1 VAIVKLLKITRSGAW
16 NRVGNFGGGRRLPIP
31 GNMNPKFVHAFFQKD
46 RALRNRRPNS
56 VRILAALAA
65 GLALLCV
72 FCAPVSAQRYSF
84 REYTQGLG
92 NLNITAIQ
100 QDRTGYLWV
109 GTQNGLYR
117 YDGSQFQRFGAN
129 QGIPDRIIDNLYIGQ
144 DGTLWVGTT
153 AGVYF
158 ERKDGQFAQVK
169 LPFPLN
175 EFTHPTGTTFASSKG
190 DEVVT
195 VSSSRGVVL
204 RKRALDQWSAEAF
217 NLQGAF
223 IWSVLYGPDGSLWY
237 GCDKEL
243 GRLQKGHTT
252 LMRTALGLPEEQWLT
267 MMVARDGNIWMRSN
281 QHIVEL
287 APDGS
292 RADLRDLPGKPVA
305 ESYPLL
311 AEDSQGRILTAHGS
325 SIALWEKDHWRFVTE
340 RNGISPFEV
349 QGLFV
354 DREGSIW
361 MGVVG
366 HGLERWVG
374 EDRWEA
380 YTQADGLQ
388 DNLVW
393 SSIRDNQGRLWI
405 GTETGLSWIPAG
417 GNAPKLWRPPG
428 ILASRAGSLEVAADG
443 AIWMGSMAGSLTRI
457 DPKTLS
463 GREMKLPAVYGLLV
477 DGPNRIL
484 IATVTGLYTI
494 DPSDPK
500 ARPEPVVSAAFPK
513 SALRFTSMSKDSQG
527 ELWATSDHGIFKF
540 DSNGWHAIDAGGF
553 GIRPDLIAADWKGNL
568 WVAGPSQDLMKLR
581 VDGFKVV
588 SAEHIGRP
596 PLMSE
601 GIVALLVDHRGRLWV
616 GEDAGV
622 TVYDGQ
628 TWRSFTQDDG
638 LIWNDTDSFAI
649 SEDRDG
655 SMWIGTSA
663 GLSHLIR
670 PENALAGSPPPPAIS
685 QVAVG
690 AVEVNDGG
698 SVKWNSNAPLTVSMA
713 LLSFKDTQDIGIRYR
728 LVGEQDSAWENT
740 RELTVHFRHLL
751 PGSYRFEVEAV
762 NAAGSSVSPRAYFS
776 FRIVPQWWQNLYL
789 KRGLGVLCL
798 VLAIWAWR
806 RRVSQLMRQKRQLEE
821 AVRDRT
827 KDLEKE
833 KTELV
838 RTREQ
843 MRHFAEHD
851 GLTGV
856 WNHRII
862 VERLRGEVDR
872 SMRDGSPMAVILADL
887 DYFKHINDAMG
898 HVAGD
903 MTLRETGAI
912 FQRSVRSY
920 DWAGRYGGE
929 EFLLI
934 LPGSS
939 LGAARDR
946 AEHLRK
952 TLENAVMGEG
962 DKKFSV
968 TASFGVAAGFPTNY
982 EEMIQ
987 IADAALYRAKDNGRN
1002 CVVSTEIK
1010 PTVISITQA
1019 AG

>member
-1 VAIVKLLKITRSGAW
+1 MEWGRGFRRWRGGSGVRNP
-16 NRVGNFGGGRRLPIP
+16 NRI
-31 GNMNPKFVHAFFQKD
+31 FVHSRFEKD
-46 RALRNRRPNS
+46 GSLQNRRPNS
-56 VRILAALAA
+56 VRILAAVAL
-65 GLALLCV
+65 GLALLGTM
-72 FCAPVSAQRYSF
+72 CAPVYAQRYSF

-92 NLNITAIQ
+92 NLNITSIE

-117 YDGSQFQRFGAN
+117 YDGSQFQRFGAA
-129 QGIPDRIIDNLYIGQ
+129 QGIPDRIIDNLYMGQ

-153 AGVYF
+153 TGTYF
-158 ERKDGQFAQVK
+158 QRKDGQFAPVK
-169 LPFPLN
+169 LPVSLN
-175 EFTHPTGTTFASSKG
+175 EFTHPTGTTFASNKG

-204 RKRALDQWSAEAF
+204 RKLAVDQWTAQPL

-243 GRLQKGHTT
+243 CRLKDGRTT
-252 LMRTALGLPEEQWLT
+252 MMRTVLGLPEEQWLT

-281 QHIVEL
+281 QHIVEV

-292 RADLRDLPGKPVA
+292 RADIRDLPVKGGP

-325 SIALWEKDHWRFVTE
+325 SVALWEKDHWRFVTE

-361 MGVVG
+361 MGIVG

-374 EDRWEA
+374 EDSWEA
-380 YTQADGLQ
+380 YTQDDGLQ

-405 GTETGLSWIPAG
+405 GTETGVSWIPAG
-417 GNAPKLWRPPG
+417 GNAPKTWRSPDVQV
-428 ILASRAGSLEVAADG
+428 SRAGSLEVSVDG
-443 AIWMGSMAGSLTRI
+443 AIWIGSMAGSITRI
-457 DPKTLS
+457 DPKTLA
-463 GREMKLPAVYGLLV
+463 GRQMKLPAVYGMLA
-477 DGPNRIL
+477 DGPNRIW
-484 IATVTGLYTI
+484 IATITGLYTI
-494 DPSDPK
+494 DPSDPQ
-500 ARPEPVVSAAFPK
+500 ARPEAVVSAAFPK
-513 SALRFTSMSKDSQG
+513 TSLRFTSMSKDSKGQ
-527 ELWATSDHGIFKF
+527 LWTTSDHGIFKF

-553 GIRPDLIAADWKGNL
+553 GTRPDLIAADWKGNL

-601 GIVALLVDHRGRLWV
+601 GIVALLVDHRGRLWI

-670 PENALAGSPPPPAIS
+670 PENVLAGSPPPPAIS
-685 QVAVG
+685 QVTLG
-690 AVEVNDGG
+690 TTEVTDGG
-698 SVKWNSNAPLTVSMA
+698 SVKWSSTAPLTVSMA

-751 PGSYRFEVEAV
+751 PGNYRFEVEAV
-762 NAAGSSVSPRAYFS
+762 NAAGSSVSPRASFS
-776 FRIVPQWWQNLYL
+776 FRISPLWWQNVYL
-789 KRGLGVLCL
+789 QRGLGVLCV

-806 RRVSQLMRQKRQLEE
+806 RRVGQLMRQKRLLEE

-833 KTELV
+833 KIELV

-851 GLTGV
+851 GLTGL

-872 SMRDGSPMAVILADL
+872 SMRDGSAMAVILADL

-898 HVAGD
+898 HVYGD
-903 MTLRETGAI
+903 MTLRETAAI
-912 FQRSVRSY
+912 FQRAVRSY
-920 DWAGRYGGE
+920 DWVGRYGGE

-934 LPGSS
+934 LPGSTME
-939 LGAARDR
+939 AAHDR

-952 TLENAVMGEG
+952 ILENSVLGEG
-962 DKKFSV
+962 DRKFSV

-987 IADAALYRAKDNGRN
+987 IADAALYRAKNNGRN
-1002 CVVSTEIK
+1002 CVVAAEIK
-1010 PTVISITQA
+1010 PNLVSISQA
-1019 AG
+1019 G

>member
-1 VAIVKLLKITRSGAW
+1 
-16 NRVGNFGGGRRLPIP
+16 
-31 GNMNPKFVHAFFQKD
+31 MQ
-46 RALRNRRPNS
+46 NRRPNS
-56 VRILAALAA
+56 VRFFAAAALAVA
-65 GLALLCV
+65 MLGSV
-72 FCAPVSAQRYSF
+72 CARVSAQRYSF
-84 REYTQGLG
+84 RQYTQGLG

-117 YDGSQFQRFGAN
+117 YDGSQFQRFGAS
-129 QGIPDRIIDNLYIGQ
+129 QGMPDRIIDNLYVSQ

-169 LPFPLN
+169 LPVPLN
-175 EFTHPTGTTFASSKG
+175 EFTHPTGTTFASGKN

-195 VSSSRGVVL
+195 VSTSHGVVL
-204 RKRALDQWSAEAF
+204 RKRGPDDWTAEPL

-243 GRLQKGHTT
+243 CRLKDGHTT
-252 LMRTALGLPEEQWLT
+252 LMRTVLGLPEEQWLT

-281 QHIVEL
+281 QHILEL
-287 APDGS
+287 SPDGS
-292 RADLRDLPGKPVA
+292 RADMRDLPGKPVA

-311 AEDSQGRILTAHGS
+311 AEDSQGRILTSQLS

-340 RNGISPFEV
+340 RNGISSFEV

-374 EDRWEA
+374 EDSWEA
-380 YTQADGLQ
+380 YTEADGLQ
-388 DNLVW
+388 DNLIW

-405 GTETGLSWIPAG
+405 GTETGLSFIPAG
-417 GNAPKLWRPPG
+417 SNTAKAWHLPG
-428 ILASRAGSLEVAADG
+428 TQISRAGSLELGPDG
-443 AIWMGSMAGSLTRI
+443 AIWLGSMAGSLTRI
-457 DPKTLS
+457 DAKNLS
-463 GREMKLPAVYGLLV
+463 GRMMKMPAVYGLLA
-477 DGPNRIL
+477 DGPNRMW
-484 IATVTGLYTI
+484 IATVTGLYAI
-494 DPSDPK
+494 DPSDAN
-500 ARPEPVVSAAFPK
+500 ARPEPVVSSAFPK
-513 SALRFTSMSKDSQG
+513 GSMRFTSMSKDLKGQ
-527 ELWATSDHGIFKF
+527 LWATSDHGIFKL
-540 DSNGWHAIDAGGF
+540 DTTGWHAIDAGGF
-553 GIRPDLIAADWKGNL
+553 GTRPDIIAADWKGNL

-581 VDGFKVV
+581 VDGTKVV
-588 SAEHIGRP
+588 SAEHIGHP

-601 GIVALLVDHRGRLWV
+601 GIVALRVDRRGRLWV

-628 TWRSFTQDDG
+628 MWRSFTQDDG

-649 SEDRDG
+649 YEDRDG

-663 GLSHLIR
+663 GLSHLIK

-685 QVAVG
+685 QVSFG
-690 AVEVNDGG
+690 LTEVTDGG
-698 SVKWNSNAPLTVSMA
+698 SVKWSSNAPLTVSMA

-751 PGSYRFEVEAV
+751 PGNYRFEVEAV
-762 NAAGSSVSPRAYFS
+762 NAAGSSVSPRASFS
-776 FRIVPQWWQNLYL
+776 FRIAPLWWQNVYL
-789 KRGLGVLCL
+789 QRGLGVLCL
-798 VLAIWAWR
+798 VLAVWAWR
-806 RRVSQLMRQKRQLEE
+806 RRVGQLMRQKRQLEE

-851 GLTGV
+851 GLTGL

-872 SMRDGSPMAVILADL
+872 SMRDGSPLAVILADL
-887 DYFKHINDAMG
+887 DYFKQINDAMG
-898 HVAGD
+898 HVYGD
-903 MTLRETGAI
+903 MTLRETAAL
-912 FQRSVRSY
+912 FQKVVRSY
-920 DWAGRYGGE
+920 DWVGRYGGE

-939 LGAARDR
+939 IDAARDR
-946 AEHLRK
+946 AEQLRK
-952 TLENAVMGEG
+952 ILENAVIGEG
-962 DKKFSV
+962 DRKFSV

-987 IADAALYRAKDNGRN
+987 IADAALYRAKNSGRN
-1002 CVVSTEIK
+1002 RVVATEIK
-1010 PTVISITQA
+1010 PNVISISQA

>member
-1 VAIVKLLKITRSGAW
+1 
-16 NRVGNFGGGRRLPIP
+16 
-31 GNMNPKFVHAFFQKD
+31 M
-46 RALRNRRPNS
+46 RNRRLNS
-56 VRILAALAA
+56 IRVLTGLAA
-65 GLALLCV
+65 GLTLFCM
-72 FCAPVSAQRYSF
+72 FCASVSAQRYSF

-129 QGIPDRIIDNLYIGQ
+129 QGIPDRIIDNLYVGQ
-144 DGTLWVGTT
+144 DGTLWVGTS
-153 AGVYF
+153 AGIYF
-158 ERKDGQFAQVK
+158 GRKDGQFASVK

-175 EFTHPTGTTFASSKG
+175 EFTHPTGTTFASHRP
-190 DEVVT
+190 DEIVT

-204 RKRALDQWSAEAF
+204 RRRDHDQWFTEPM

-243 GRLQKGHTT
+243 CRLKDGHTT
-252 LMRTALGLPEEQWLT
+252 QMRVALGIPEEQWLT
-267 MMVARDGNIWMRSN
+267 MMVAGNGNIWLRSN

-292 RADLRDLPGKPVA
+292 HADIRDLPGKPAA
-305 ESYPLL
+305 EPYPLL
-311 AEDSQGRILTAHGS
+311 AEDSQGRILTAQGS

-380 YTQADGLQ
+380 YTQADGLE

-393 SSIRDNQGRLWI
+393 ASIRDHQGRLWI

-417 GNAPKLWRPPG
+417 ANAPRVWHSPELQV
-428 ILASRAGSLEVAADG
+428 SRAGSLAVAADG
-443 AIWMGSMAGSLTRI
+443 GIWVGSMAGSLTRI
-457 DPKTLS
+457 DPKTLT
-463 GREMKLPAVYGLLV
+463 GRQMKTPAIYGLMA
-477 DGPNRIL
+477 DGPSRMW
-484 IATVTGLYTI
+484 IATVTGMYSI
-494 DPSDPK
+494 NPADAGAK
-500 ARPEPVVSAAFPK
+500 PEAVVSASFPK
-513 SALRFTSMSKDSQG
+513 AGLRFTSMSKDSKNN
-527 ELWATSDHGIFKF
+527 LWATSDQGIFKF
-540 DSNGWHAIDAGGF
+540 DSNGWHAIDAGTSGTK
-553 GIRPDLIAADWKGNL
+553 PDLIAADLKGNL

-581 VDGFKVV
+581 VDGSKVV
-588 SAEHIGRP
+588 HAEPIGRP

-601 GIVALLVDHRGRLWV
+601 GIVSLLVDHRGRLWI

-622 TVYDGQ
+622 TVYDGEI
-628 TWRSFTQDDG
+628 WRSFTQDDG

-649 SEDRDG
+649 NEDTDG
-655 SMWIGTSA
+655 SMWIGTSG
-663 GLSHLIR
+663 GLSHLMK

-685 QVAVG
+685 QVSLG
-690 AVEVNDGG
+690 AVDLAEGG
-698 SVKWNSNAPLTVSMA
+698 SVKWNSNAPLTISMA

-740 RELTVHFRHLL
+740 RELTVHFRHLP

-762 NAAGSSVSPRAYFS
+762 NAAGSSVSPRASFS
-776 FRIVPQWWQNLYL
+776 FKIVPLWWQNVYL
-789 KRGLGVLCL
+789 QRGMGMLCL
-798 VLAIWAWR
+798 VLVVWAWR
-806 RRVSQLMRQKRQLEE
+806 RRVGQLMRQKRLLEE

-851 GLTGV
+851 GLTGL

-898 HVAGD
+898 HVCGD

-912 FQRSVRSY
+912 FQHSVRSY
-920 DWAGRYGGE
+920 DWVGRYGGE

-934 LPGSS
+934 LPGSN
-939 LGAARDR
+939 LEAARDR
-946 AEHLRK
+946 AEQLRRI
-952 TLENAVMGEG
+952 LESATIGEG
-962 DKKFSV
+962 EKRFTV

-987 IADAALYRAKDNGRN
+987 IADAALYRAKNNGRN
-1002 CVVSTEIK
+1002 CVVATEIK
-1010 PTVISITQA
+1010 ANVVSISQA